1 MQPSK
6 EYLTQDEGVETMKK
20 LFMLLMVLALAATP
34 LAANAED
41 AVLTRIEN
49 VGRF

>member
-1 MQPSK
+1 
-6 EYLTQDEGVETMKK
+6 MKK

-41 AVLTRIEN
+41 AVLTEN
-49 VGRF
+49 RKRRVGRF